1 MKKLF
6 LFAAAMLICMA
17 VSAQSM
23 KMVVDSNGEVVG
35 RLIKVNKNTYT
46 VGVQDDYD
54 VPKKGNHIETFSAA
68 KGQGV
73 VFRKSERTGNI
84 NIRKS
89 PDIKSAVVGK
99 IPDTEDIPDVY
110 DCLGKVNNW
119 YKIMFDKN
127 KVGYVRDDMVE
138 WDGMCTF

>member
-6 LFAAAMLICMA
+6 LFSAAMLMCVA

-35 RLIKVNKNTYT
+35 RLTKINKNTYT
-46 VGVQDDYD
+46 VTVQDDYN
-54 VPKKGNHIETFSAA
+54 VPKEGNRVVTFSAA

-73 VFRKSERTGNI
+73 VFRKYERKGNI
-84 NIRKS
+84 NIRKA

-110 DCLGKVNNW
+110 NCLGKVNNW
-119 YKIMFDKN
+119 YKIQFDKN
-127 KVGYVRDDMVE
+127 KVGYVREDMVE